1 MGQLNSQD
9 LYRALWASADE
20 MRKVMSAEVYKDYLL
35 GLTFYKYLSD
45 KQLYDV
51 VDLLEDRKP
60 ADLDEAQSVYEQ
72 VNGEEQDDLKEELE
86 DKYGY
91 AIPPQYTFTAFYH
104 RINDHTFMLSDLR
117 QAFRD
122 IEQSQGGAYEGLF
135 DDFDITS
142 KDLGST
148 PEKRNG
154 MISAVMKKMAAIDFT
169 GYGTDALGDA
179 YEYLIA
185 QFASES
191 GKKAGEFYTP
201 QSVAKVISR
210 IIAYGRERKEAL
222 TMYDPTCGS
231 GSLLLQIRNFMH
243 KGTDGDYTRHIHYFG
258 QEINHQTY
266 NLARMNMM
274 LHQIPVTY
282 QHLRNGDT
290 LDEDWPT
297 DEPTTFDGVAMNPPY
312 SLPWSAKESFLQDP
326 RFASYEKLAPKNKAD
341 FAFLLHGFYHLKHD
355 GTMGIVLPHGV
366 LFRGG
371 AEGTIRKH
379 LLEMGS
385 IYAVIGLPAGIFYNT
400 SIPTCVIILKK
411 NNTERSV
418 FFIDASKE
426 FKKERAQN
434 FLTDD
439 NVDKIVQTYI
449 ARANVD
455 KYAHLAPYEEI
466 VENEFNLNIPRYVD
480 TFEPE
485 PEVDLNAAFAT
496 LHQVEQEERV
506 VDKTL
511 QRFFRELG
519 LDTKDGE

>member
-1 MGQLNSQD
+1 
-9 LYRALWASADE
+9 
-20 MRKVMSAEVYKDYLL
+20 
-35 GLTFYKYLSD
+35 
-45 KQLYDV
+45 
-51 VDLLEDRKP
+51 
-60 ADLDEAQSVYEQ
+60 
-72 VNGEEQDDLKEELE
+72 
-86 DKYGY
+86 
-91 AIPPQYTFTAFYH
+91 
-104 RINDHTFMLSDLR
+104 
-117 QAFRD
+117 
-122 IEQSQGGAYEGLF
+122 
-135 DDFDITS
+135 
-142 KDLGST
+142 
-148 PEKRNG
+148 
-154 MISAVMKKMAAIDFT
+154 
-169 GYGTDALGDA
+169 
-179 YEYLIA
+179 
-185 QFASES
+185 
-191 GKKAGEFYTP
+191 
-201 QSVAKVISR
+201 
-210 IIAYGRERKEAL
+210 
-222 TMYDPTCGS
+222 
-231 GSLLLQIRNFMH
+231 
-243 KGTDGDYTRHIHYFG
+243 
-258 QEINHQTY
+258 
-266 NLARMNMM
+266 
-274 LHQIPVTY
+274 
-282 QHLRNGDT
+282 
-290 LDEDWPT
+290 
-297 DEPTTFDGVAMNPPY
+297 
-312 SLPWSAKESFLQDP
+312 
-326 RFASYEKLAPKNKAD
+326 
-341 FAFLLHGFYHLKHD
+341 
-355 GTMGIVLPHGV
+355 MGIVLPHGV

-449 ARANVD
+449 ARADVE